1 MVRSLAIVSLAL
13 ILSAPASAQG
23 LQSATGQ
30 DLAALRLMNDTQFKE
45 FLKRLDADIMSW
57 KGRLKAL
64 DVPSLRVGPEDTK
77 EIRRSYTV
85 CMLTLESARGDIQQ
99 LTRKQTLKLDFLL
112 LVDLNA
118 LARSLDRLSGNLAS
132 PVTVQKASYAQ
143 KSLSWAR
150 EVLNIDVALAGH
162 VTEIQHHVL
171 ALAGLLDAA
180 LERTD
185 QNPSPARK

>member
-1 MVRSLAIVSLAL
+1 MVRNLAIVSLAL
-13 ILSAPASAQG
+13 VLSAPASAQAQ
-23 LQSATGQ
+23 QSAAGQ
-30 DLAALRLMNDTQFKE
+30 DLAALRLMNDAQFKE
-45 FLKRLDADIMSW
+45 FLKRLDADIVSW
-57 KGRLKAL
+57 KGRLKTL
-64 DVPSLRVGPEDTK
+64 DVGSLRVGRDDAK
-77 EIRRSYTV
+77 EIRRGYSL
-85 CMLTLESARGDIQQ
+85 CMLALESARGDIEQ
-99 LTRKQTLKLDFLL
+99 LTQKQTLKLDFLL

-150 EVLNIDVALAGH
+150 EVLSIDVALAGH

-180 LERTD
+180 LERAD
-185 QNPSPARK
+185 QNPDPTRK

>member
-1 MVRSLAIVSLAL
+1 MVRNLAIVSLAL
-13 ILSAPASAQG
+13 ILSAPAPAQA
-23 LQSATGQ
+23 QQKATGK

-45 FLKRLDADIMSW
+45 FLKRLDADIVSW
-57 KGRLKAL
+57 KGRLKTL
-64 DVPSLRVGPEDTK
+64 DVASLRVGPGDAK
-77 EIRRSYTV
+77 EIRRSYSL
-85 CMLTLESARGDIQQ
+85 CMLALESARGDIEQ
-99 LTRKQTLKLDFLL
+99 LTQKQTLKLDFLL

-150 EVLNIDVALAGH
+150 EVLSIDVALAGH

-171 ALAGLLDAA
+171 AMAGLLDAA
-180 LERTD
+180 LERAD
-185 QNPSPARK
+185 QNPDPTRK